1 MPLGKL
7 SKRQIQDAYSVLA
20 HLSKRLSKIDQLDQG
35 FILGESNRF
44 YTLIPHDFGM
54 KVPPLLDNPEI
65 IKNKLKMLEDLREI
79 ELAYNILKQDLE
91 ADVNPLDQHYRQ
103 LRTQLQVRN
112 YCVLYFSLC
121 AFVSSFFF
129 RSTMWSPF
137 LHFRL

>member
-129 RSTMWSPF
+129 RSTM
-137 LHFRL
+137 